1 MSDLG
6 DSICG
11 MSNDEVLFN
20 LNHSKEFRLG
30 GDGIAREVEDPV
42 PVSRYLIAVM
52 WNKKYGEPFRYS
64 MRSHSEHGPD
74 VSAIAKSF
82 GGGGHPHAAAF
93 SSEGCPMRYL
103 LKRVRSLYPMRCV
116 LKRTR
121 LLYPESILFQLPM
134 LN

>member
-30 GDGIAREVEDPV
+30 GDGIAKEVKDPV

-52 WNKKYGEPFRYS
+52 WTKQYGKKFSYS

-82 GGGGHPHAAAF
+82 VDGGGHSHAARF
-93 SSEGCPMRYL
+93 LSERAPEEIFVEESVVAVPDEM
-103 LKRVRSLYPMRCV
+103 CV
-116 LKRTR
+116 
-121 LLYPESILFQLPM
+121 EENMIAE
-134 LN
+134 